1 MQKRDETLFKT
12 PLTPGYWRVALAD
25 AKDLRILVFAAMMIA
40 ACTALTL
47 IPSIPTTDP
56 NVRVTW
62 GFLARAVCGMVGG
75 PITALIFGFAED
87 TINYLIAPSGP
98 YFPGYA
104 LTTMLGTMIYALF
117 LYRARFTPVTLAV
130 RVFLAKLFTNILN
143 VTLGAL
149 WSAILYSKGYI
160 YYMVKSFWKN
170 LVMLPVQTVMLF
182 FLLIALVPV
191 LSRVGLIPRA
201 SFSRKK
207 EQKAEKKIE
216 KKAEGKEPWEL

>member
-1 MQKRDETLFKT
+1 MQDQKTFRT
-12 PLTPGYWRVALAD
+12 PLSAEYWKTALAD
-25 AKDLRILVFAAMMIA
+25 FKKLRVLVFAAMMIA
-40 ACTALTL
+40 ACSALAQ

-75 PITALIFGFAED
+75 PITALVFGFAED
-87 TINYLIAPSGP
+87 TINFLIHPTGP

-130 RVFLAKLFTNILN
+130 RTFLAKLFTNALN
-143 VTLGAL
+143 VVLGSL
-149 WSAILYSKGYI
+149 WSAILYSKGYY

-170 LVMLPVQTVMLF
+170 LVMLPVQAVMLF
-182 FLLIALVPV
+182 FLLAALIPI
-191 LSRVGLIPRA
+191 LSRIGLIPKVHI
-201 SFSRKK
+201 SLKK
-207 EQKAEKKIE
+207 EGKSGEKKRE
-216 KKAEGKEPWEL
+216 KEPWEK

>member
-1 MQKRDETLFKT
+1 MEDQKIFKT
-12 PLTPGYWRVALAD
+12 PLSADYWKTALAD
-25 AKDLRILVFAAMMIA
+25 FKKLRVLVFAAMMIA
-40 ACTALTL
+40 ACSALAQ

-75 PITALIFGFAED
+75 PITALVFGFAED
-87 TINYLIAPSGP
+87 TINFLIHPTGP

-130 RVFLAKLFTNILN
+130 RVFLAKLFTNALN
-143 VTLGAL
+143 VVLGAL
-149 WSAILYSKGYI
+149 WSAILYSKGYY

-182 FLLIALVPV
+182 FLIGALIPV
-191 LSRVGLIPRA
+191 LGRIGLIPKA
-201 SFSRKK
+201 NFSL
-207 EQKAEKKIE
+207 
-216 KKAEGKEPWEL
+216 KKAERKGKERETSGKKDPWEM

>member
-1 MQKRDETLFKT
+1 MQKQDKTLFKT
-12 PLTPGYWRVALAD
+12 PFSAAYWRAAAGEL
-25 AKDLRILVFAAMMIA
+25 KNIRILAFAALMIA

-75 PITALIFGFAED
+75 PITALIFGVAED
-87 TINYLIAPSGP
+87 TINFLIAPSGP

-117 LYRARFTPVTLAV
+117 LYRVKFTPMSLVV
-130 RVFLAKLFTNILN
+130 RVFFAKLFTNILN

-149 WSAILYSKGYI
+149 WSSILYSKGYI

-170 LVMLPVQTVMLF
+170 LVMLPVQTAMLF
-182 FLLIALVPV
+182 FLLVALIPI
-191 LSRVGLIPRA
+191 LSRVGLIPGGD
-201 SFSRKK
+201 FGHKNK
-207 EQKAEKKIE
+207 QKNKNE
-216 KKAEGKEPWEL
+216 EPWET

>member
-1 MQKRDETLFKT
+1 MRKLDQTQFRT
-12 PLTPGYWRVALAD
+12 PFSPSYWRTALVD
-25 AKDLRILVFAAMMIA
+25 FKDLRILVFAAMMIA
-40 ACTALTL
+40 ACSALAQ

-75 PITALIFGFAED
+75 PVTALVFGFAED
-87 TINYLIAPSGP
+87 TINFFIHPTGP

-117 LYRARFTPVTLAV
+117 LYRAKFTPVTLAV

-149 WSAILYSKGYI
+149 WSAILYSKGYY

-170 LVMLPVQTVMLF
+170 LVMLPVQAVMLF
-182 FLLIALVPV
+182 FLIGALLPI
-191 LSRVGLIPRA
+191 LSRIGLIPR
-201 SFSRKK
+201 SGFHL
-207 EQKAEKKIE
+207 EQKE
-216 KKAEGKEPWEL
+216 KKAKNREPWEN

>member
-1 MQKRDETLFKT
+1 MKKKDQTLFRT
-12 PLTPGYWRVALAD
+12 PFSPTYWRTAVAAF
-25 AKDLRILVFAAMMIA
+25 KDLRILVFAAMMIA
-40 ACTALTL
+40 ACNALAH

-75 PITALIFGFAED
+75 PVTALVFGFAED
-87 TINYLIAPSGP
+87 TINFFIHPTGP

-117 LYRARFTPVTLAV
+117 LYRAKFTPVTLAV

-149 WSAILYSKGYI
+149 WSAILYSKGYY

-170 LVMLPVQTVMLF
+170 LVMLPVQAVMLF
-182 FLLIALVPV
+182 FLIGALIPILG
-191 LSRVGLIPRA
+191 RIGLIPRS
-201 SFSRKK
+201 SFRLKSK
-207 EQKAEKKIE
+207 EP
-216 KKAEGKEPWEL
+216 KEPWEKN

>member
-1 MQKRDETLFKT
+1 MRKCDQELYRTPFSPSYWKTAVADFKS
-12 PLTPGYWRVALAD
+12 LRV
-25 AKDLRILVFAAMMIA
+25 LVFAALMIA
-40 ACTALTL
+40 ACSALTQ

-75 PITALIFGFAED
+75 PVTALVFGFAED
-87 TINYLIAPSGP
+87 TINFFLHPSGP

-117 LYRARFTPVTLAV
+117 LYRAKFTPVTLAI
-130 RVFLAKLFTNILN
+130 RVFLAKLFTNALN
-143 VTLGAL
+143 VLLGSL

-170 LVMLPVQTVMLF
+170 LVMLPVQSVMLF
-182 FLLIALVPV
+182 FLLAALIPV
-191 LSRVGLIPRA
+191 LARIGLIPRT
-201 SFSRKK
+201 SFHLKKK
-207 EQKAEKKIE
+207 EASKQ
-216 KKAEGKEPWEL
+216 

>member
-1 MQKRDETLFKT
+1 MQDQKTFRT
-12 PLTPGYWRVALAD
+12 PLSAEYWKTALAD
-25 AKDLRILVFAAMMIA
+25 FKKLRVLVFAAMMIA
-40 ACTALTL
+40 ACSALAQ

-75 PITALIFGFAED
+75 PITALVFGFAED
-87 TINYLIAPSGP
+87 TINFLIHPTGP

-130 RVFLAKLFTNILN
+130 RTFLAKLFTNALN
-143 VTLGAL
+143 VVLGSL
-149 WSAILYSKGYI
+149 WSAILYSKGYY

-170 LVMLPVQTVMLF
+170 LVMLPVQAVMLF
-182 FLLIALVPV
+182 FLLAALIPI
-191 LSRVGLIPRA
+191 LSRIGLIPKVHI
-201 SFSRKK
+201 SLKK
-207 EQKAEKKIE
+207 EGKSGEKKWE
-216 KKAEGKEPWEL
+216 KEPWEK

>member
-1 MQKRDETLFKT
+1 MQKRDLTAFQT
-12 PLTPGYWRVALAD
+12 PFSSDYWRCAVAD
-25 AKDLRILVFAAMMIA
+25 SKDLRILVFAAMMIA
-40 ACTALTL
+40 ACTALAQ

-75 PITALIFGFAED
+75 PVTALIFGFAED
-87 TINYLIAPSGP
+87 TINFFITPTTGP

-117 LYRARFTPVTLAV
+117 LYRVKFTPMSLVM

-170 LVMLPVQTVMLF
+170 LVMLPVQTAMLF
-182 FLLIALVPV
+182 FLLAALIPI
-191 LSRVGLIPRA
+191 LSRIGLIPVGGI
-201 SFSRKK
+201 SRKN
-207 EQKAEKKIE
+207 ERENEK
-216 KKAEGKEPWEL
+216 KEPWES

>member
-1 MQKRDETLFKT
+1 MQKRDRTTFHT
-12 PLTPGYWRVALAD
+12 PLSLAYWHQAVAD
-25 AKDLRILVFAAMMIA
+25 SKDLRILVFAAMMIA
-40 ACTALTL
+40 ACSALAQ

-75 PITALIFGFAED
+75 PITALVFGFAED
-87 TINYLIAPSGP
+87 TINFFIHPTGP

-117 LYRARFTPVTLAV
+117 LYRVKFTPVTLAV
-130 RVFLAKLFTNILN
+130 RVFLAKLCTNILN

-149 WSAILYSKGYI
+149 WSAILYRKGY
-160 YYMVKSFWKN
+160 YYYIVKSFWKN

-182 FLLIALVPV
+182 FLLAV
-191 LSRVGLIPRA
+191 LIPILGRTDLIPR
-201 SFSRKK
+201 SGFRLK
-207 EQKAEKKIE
+207 QQGRKAESR
-216 KKAEGKEPWEL
+216 EPWEN